1 MKMTVYIDLLI
12 LVNFVANYFL
22 IKLAS
27 VISSSGTNNIRIITA
42 SFFGSLF
49 SLVILLE
56 MPLPLSIMIK
66 IFTVVLSSV
75 VTFGF
80 KNKFLFVKRTAVLL
94 VVYILFTGFLYT
106 LFENSS
112 YVYINNSFF
121 YLSINPL
128 IFVGALTVFY
138 LIFTVMEFLFCSVPE
153 NYIYKLKVCTKYGN
167 FTATAFYDTG
177 FGVKD
182 IMCLNPVIM
191 CSMKY
196 IEKTGLTDL
205 YNIINN
211 FYNGEVKAGITPLF
225 YSDLTGSGML
235 AAVKTDIVMV
245 NNKDVKNVLLAVSK
259 KEFSKEQD
267 IIFGKDFYDRFG
279 D

>member
-42 SFFGSLF
+42 SFLGSLF

-56 MPLPLSIMIK
+56 IPFPLSIMIK

-94 VVYILFTGFLYT
+94 VVYMLFTGFLYM

-112 YVYINNSFF
+112 
-121 YLSINPL
+121 
-128 IFVGALTVFY
+128 
-138 LIFTVMEFLFCSVPE
+138 
-153 NYIYKLKVCTKYGN
+153 
-167 FTATAFYDTG
+167 
-177 FGVKD
+177 
-182 IMCLNPVIM
+182 
-191 CSMKY
+191 
-196 IEKTGLTDL
+196 
-205 YNIINN
+205 
-211 FYNGEVKAGITPLF
+211 
-225 YSDLTGSGML
+225 
-235 AAVKTDIVMV
+235 
-245 NNKDVKNVLLAVSK
+245 
-259 KEFSKEQD
+259 
-267 IIFGKDFYDRFG
+267 
-279 D
+279 

>member
-27 VISSSGTNNIRIITA
+27 VISSSGTDNIRIITA

-128 IFVGALTVFY
+128 TFVGALTVFY

-182 IMCLNPVIM
+182 IMC
-191 CSMKY
+191 CMKY

-211 FYNGEVKAGITPLF
+211 FYKGEVKAGITPLF

-259 KEFSKEQD
+259 KEFSKEHD